1 MTDNMT
7 SQSTGV
13 KEEFTELDWITLKS
27 DIGSEQNL
35 YQETAGEKF
44 QRKFK
49 ENPLVPIGCGLT
61 AGALCYGLMSFSRGN
76 RKTSQ
81 NMMRL
86 RVAAQ
91 GFTIAALMIGIVKT
105 SLK

>member
-1 MTDNMT
+1 MPDNMT

-35 YQETAGEKF
+35 RTETAGEKF

-49 ENPLVPIGCGLT
+49 ENPLVPIGE
-61 AGALCYGLMSFSRGN
+61 
-76 RKTSQ
+76 
-81 NMMRL
+81 
-86 RVAAQ
+86 
-91 GFTIAALMIGIVKT
+91 T
-105 SLK
+105 SLSGVCGSFRASVLY